1 MPAMFSSNVRQFV
14 LTYRNRQITTHEKL
28 RGKSRF
34 DLYNEMTGSV
44 IRSVC
49 SLASKKPKLALWG
62 QEAPALFATRRFMD
76 TLEWRDNQEDQSE
89 ITPDDREMVEAAEYG
104 LLALCALLLDKPKPK
119 RGRITYQLEDLIKET
134 GGVISSIDNGDYV
147 EVKIGWDGPETNN
160 D

>member
-14 LTYRNRQITTHEKL
+14 LTYRNQQITIQEKL

-34 DLYNEMTGSV
+34 DLYNELTGSV

-49 SLASKKPKLALWG
+49 SLANKKPKLALWG
-62 QEAPALFATRRFMD
+62 QETPALFATRRFMD
-76 TLEWRDNQEDQSE
+76 TLEWRDNQEDQSV
-89 ITPDDREMVEAAEYG
+89 ITTDEQEMVEAAEYG

-147 EVKIGWDGPETNN
+147 DVKIEWEGPATN

>member
-14 LTYRNRQITTHEKL
+14 LTYRNRQITIQEKL

-34 DLYNEMTGSV
+34 DLYNELTGSV

-49 SLASKKPKLALWG
+49 SLANKKPKLALWG
-62 QEAPALFATRRFMD
+62 QETPALFATRRFMD
-76 TLEWRDNQEDQSE
+76 TLEWRDNQEDQSV
-89 ITPDDREMVEAAEYG
+89 ITTDEQEMVEAAECG

-147 EVKIGWDGPETNN
+147 HVKIEWEGPATN